1 MNLHI
6 GLCAAVFFA
15 GILSFFSPC
24 ILPLLPVYFGYF
36 SSDEDNSMLPL
47 RNRMKKTLA
56 FVAGISTVFFIMGI
70 GAGLAGSIFQNKYF
84 ILFCGAAVV
93 LMGIS
98 QTGLI
103 KIPFLEQ
110 TKRFASPVAPG
121 NGLLGAYAL
130 GFFFSAGW
138 TPCIGPAL
146 AMVLGISLQ
155 QKNALTGGILLLFYV
170 AGFAVPFVL
179 LSVGSR
185 ILLSKIRFV
194 YPYLEKIKVIG
205 GVFIVIMGIWMIA
218 GQFPSYTDEQFETN
232 TLQGEYVSPS
242 DWMGKTVYLKFWATW
257 CPACLDGMK
266 EFSELAEEYA
276 DNEKIVVYSVVS
288 PGYHNEMDRN
298 TFSDWAKGQNLS
310 FPVLFDDNGKLSRQ
324 YGVQGYPT
332 SVFLNA
338 KQEIVAE
345 HIGHMN
351 NSEIKS
357 KLAKAAKEMEKI
369 MDNHE
374 AEKNKDSVDS
384 QEWKKSADKSNL
396 KEIYYAG
403 GCFWGIE
410 SYFSQVPG
418 VYDVTVGY
426 ANGTTKNPTYEQV
439 CTGTT
444 GHAETAHVVYD
455 LNIVS
460 LQKLTEHFFKIINPL
475 SVNRQGNDMGS
486 QYRSGIY
493 YTDEAD
499 LEILQ
504 NVKNT
509 EQEKYSSPI
518 VTELLPL
525 SSYYLAEE
533 YHQDYLVKN
542 PGGYCHID
550 FSSLSDFKEK
560 INPTDYTKPSEE
572 EIREMLTEEQYR
584 VTQKGD
590 TEYAYSGEY
599 DKFFEPGLYVDI
611 VTGEPLFLSAD
622 KYDSGCGWPSFSKPI
637 AEEVIKEYPDSSY
650 GMNRTEVRSRVGD
663 THLGHVF
670 PDGPVALGG
679 LRYCINSASLRFIP
693 YEDMEKEGYGE
704 LKSLVLDAV
713 K

>member
-1 MNLHI
+1 MTLHL
-6 GLCAAVFFA
+6 GLCVTVFFA
-15 GILSFFSPC
+15 GVLSFFSPC
-24 ILPLLPVYFGYF
+24 ILPLLPVYCGYF
-36 SSDEDNSMLPL
+36 SSGDQSTDSPL
-47 RNRMKKTLA
+47 RHKVKKTLA

-70 GAGLAGSIFQNKYF
+70 GAGFAGSIFQNSIF
-84 ILFCGAAVV
+84 ILFCGAAII

-98 QTGLI
+98 QIGLI

-110 TKRFASPVAPG
+110 TKRFSSPVAPG
-121 NGLLGAYAL
+121 NGVIGAFAL

-146 AMVLGISLQ
+146 AMVLGVSLQ
-155 QKNALTGGILLLFYV
+155 QKDTLTGGILLLFYV
-170 AGFAVPFVL
+170 AGFSIPFL
-179 LSVGSR
+179 FLSIGSR
-185 ILLSKIRFV
+185 ILLNKIRFL
-194 YPYLEKIKVIG
+194 YPYLGKIRIVG
-205 GVFIVIMGIWMIA
+205 GILVVVMGIWMIA
-218 GQFPSYTDEQFETN
+218 GQIPSLTMKQSESN
-232 TLQGEYVSPS
+232 TLSGSYVSPS
-242 DWMGKTVYLKFWATW
+242 DWTGKTVYLKFWATW
-257 CPACLDGMK
+257 CPVCLNGLK
-266 EFSELAEEYA
+266 EFSELAKEYENQ
-276 DNEKIVVYSVVS
+276 DDVVIYSVVS
-288 PGYHNEMDRN
+288 PGYHNEMDRS
-298 TFSDWAKGQNLS
+298 TFADWAAGQKLS
-310 FPVLFDDNGKLSRQ
+310 IPILFDDNGKLSRQ

-332 SVFLNA
+332 SVFLNG

-351 NSEIKS
+351 NTEIKS
-357 KLAKAAKEMEKI
+357 QIAEATKGRNTVME
-369 MDNHE
+369 
-374 AEKNKDSVDS
+374 NKKVKKVSGTVDD
-384 QEWKKSADKSNL
+384 QEWKKTVDGSKL

-426 ANGTTKNPTYEQV
+426 ANGTTEHPTYEQV

-444 GHAETAHVVYD
+444 GHAETAHVIYD
-455 LNIVS
+455 PDIVS
-460 LQKLTEHFFKIINPL
+460 LKELTEHFFKIINPL

-493 YTDEAD
+493 YTDKAD

-504 NVKNT
+504 TVMDAEQKN
-509 EQEKYSSPI
+509 YSSPI

-550 FSSLSDFKEK
+550 FSSLSDFKGK

-599 DKFFEPGLYVDI
+599 DKLFEPGLYVDV

-622 KYDSGCGWPSFSKPI
+622 KYNSGCGWPSFSKPI
-637 AEEVIKEYPDSSY
+637 SEEVIKEYPDYSF

-670 PDGPVALGG
+670 HDGPPELGG
-679 LRYCINSASLRFIP
+679 LRYCINSASLKFIP
-693 YEDMEKEGYGE
+693 YKEMEKEGYGE
-704 LKSLVLDAV
+704 FLGLVTDA
-713 K
+713 KN